1 MTADIING
9 REIAKKLRSEI
20 SKEVEM
26 LKSKHKMVPNISTIK
41 IGNDPSSNLYLKLR
55 SNACEEVGI
64 NTNILE
70 FNENV
75 TEDEVLI
82 SIKKLN
88 QDQSVH
94 GIFIQFPIPNH
105 ISQDRLI
112 NALNPKKDV
121 EGLHP
126 ENLGKTLLGNED
138 IIPITPL
145 AILTILDYVKV
156 ELKGKD
162 VLVVNHSNIVG
173 KPLAVLLL
181 NRNATVSVCHVF
193 SKDLKKF
200 STNAGILITAAGVPK
215 LIKKDYVKRGAFVID
230 VAIVNTKE
238 GICGDVDFENVKEI
252 AGKITPVPGGVGPV
266 TVACSLK
273 NMIKTFYN
281 CIEEEDE

>member
-145 AILTILDYVKV
+145 AILTI
-156 ELKGKD
+156 
-162 VLVVNHSNIVG
+162 
-173 KPLAVLLL
+173 
-181 NRNATVSVCHVF
+181 
-193 SKDLKKF
+193 
-200 STNAGILITAAGVPK
+200 
-215 LIKKDYVKRGAFVID
+215 
-230 VAIVNTKE
+230 
-238 GICGDVDFENVKEI
+238 
-252 AGKITPVPGGVGPV
+252 
-266 TVACSLK
+266 
-273 NMIKTFYN
+273 
-281 CIEEEDE
+281 